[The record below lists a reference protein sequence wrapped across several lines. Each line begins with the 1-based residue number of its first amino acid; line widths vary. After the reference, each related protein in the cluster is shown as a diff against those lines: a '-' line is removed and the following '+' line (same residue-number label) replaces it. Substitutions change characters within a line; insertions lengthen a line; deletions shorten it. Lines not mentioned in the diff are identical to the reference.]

1 MQLFSATQAII
12 HDNQYNFRQGDTN
25 NFFYCWNN
33 NLTKDKISSK
43 FLSHF
48 SCLFYLRYL
57 DFFRR
62 HTFMT
67 PAKKQQ
73 QQKKKRQTMREKC
86 PNTEFFLVHI
96 FSHSDWTRRDTPY
109 LSVFSLNAGNC
120 GPEKTPYLDT
130 FQAVLF
136 CDLPTCPSSQKPIYC
151 LKTIEPANIWQISPL
166 PRLTS
171 SMWT

>member
-1 MQLFSATQAII
+1 MQPFSATQAII

-109 LSVFSLNAGNC
+109 L
-120 GPEKTPYLDT
+120 DT
-130 FQAVLF
+130 FHAVLF
-136 CDLPTCPSSQKPIYC
+136 CDPPTFPSSQKPIYC